1 MATTGIVRG
10 NDLLLYME
18 GNPIVCTTEAAFS
31 FSRTITD
38 AICKDNDGAKQITLG
53 GTEGTFTV
61 SGLWKFDG
69 AYQIEDLMTAF
80 LNGTLLTAR
89 WTTDEAGDFYLQAS
103 VYITDISGQSNVNDS
118 VSFSATFT
126 ITGSITKGD
135 ET

>member
-1 MATTGIVRG
+1 MATTGIVEG
-10 NDLLLYME
+10 NALLLYME

-38 AICKDNDGAKQITLG
+38 AVCKDNDGAKQITLG

-80 LNGTLLTAR
+80 LAGTLLTAR
-89 WTTDEAGDFYLQAS
+89 WTTDVTGDFYLEAE
-103 VYITDISGQSNVNDS
+103 VYITDISGQANVNDN
-118 VSFSATFT
+118 VTFSATFT
-126 ITGSITKGD
+126 ITGTITKGD

>member
-10 NDLLLYME
+10 NDLLLYMD

-89 WTTDEAGDFYLQAS
+89 WTTDVTGDFYLEAS

-118 VSFSATFT
+118 VTFSATFS
-126 ITGSITKGD
+126 ITGAITKGD